1 MSRERFTIEQ
11 IINHLREAEVLP
23 SQGQRVGEICRRLG
37 IAEQTCYRWRREYGG
52 LKLDRGTIVTG
63 RLTAHENHAAVH
75 HRVRVDVRNLEAE
88 HLLAEIDRAGQVGE
102 GEHDMADLRMS
113 KFSSPSDGFEHRDAV
128 DRPGT
133 RRIDAWAKHR
143 IDGTDNIAFK
153 HQAVHGLC
161 RSAWS

>member
-1 MSRERFTIEQ
+1 
-11 IINHLREAEVLP
+11 
-23 SQGQRVGEICRRLG
+23 
-37 IAEQTCYRWRREYGG
+37 
-52 LKLDRGTIVTG
+52 
-63 RLTAHENHAAVH
+63 
-75 HRVRVDVRNLEAE
+75 
-88 HLLAEIDRAGQVGE
+88 
-102 GEHDMADLRMS
+102 MADLRMS